1 MANSLSDEPHR
12 VQLAMSAYWA
22 YLWHP
27 AHPSRES
34 EAIED
39 RNLGITEQSCAS
51 VRLIRGWHL
60 DWSGAGIEA
69 GHLTEDC
76 CVVLARDGKVLI

>member
-12 VQLAMSAYWA
+12 VQLAISACQA

-34 EAIED
+34 EARED
-39 RNLGITEQSCAS
+39 CDLGITEQNCAS

-69 GHLTEDC
+69 GHLIGDC
-76 CVVLARDGKVLI
+76 CVVQARDGKVLI